1 MDQRN
6 KVLLIGTLAGAAT
19 GLVAA
24 LMLQRRAEKTG
35 REISL
40 SAGEGIQLGVL
51 IMGLLRS
58 VATLADR
65 EDSR

>member
-6 KVLLIGTLAGAAT
+6 KVLLIGALAGAAT

-24 LMLQRRAEKTG
+24 MMLQRRAEKTG

-65 EDSR
+65 EDK

>member
-6 KVLLIGTLAGAAT
+6 KVLIIGTLAGAAT

-24 LMLQRRAEKTG
+24 MMLQRRAEKTG

-65 EDSR
+65 DDNR

>member
-1 MDQRN
+1 MNQNRIL
-6 KVLLIGTLAGAAT
+6 VIGTLLGAAT

-24 LMLQRRAEKTG
+24 LMLQRRVERTG

-65 EDSR
+65 EDNR

>member
-1 MDQRN
+1 MYQN
-6 KVLLIGTLAGAAT
+6 KILIIGTLLGAAT

-24 LMLQRRAEKTG
+24 LMLQRRAERTG

-40 SAGEGIQLGVL
+40 SAGEGIQLGVML
-51 IMGLLRS
+51 LGLLRS

-65 EDSR
+65 EDNR